1 MGVNFDHRTE
11 DACALPTHCGRRQDG
26 FSLIELLVVI
36 AIIAIL
42 AALLL
47 PALSQAKAKAY
58 RTQCLSNLHQ
68 LAITWQ
74 LYTDDNNGALV
85 PNGYGTFDSIGNT
98 KLWVLGSTHK
108 AFPAD
113 QAVFNNPE
121 CLLNPDYAA
130 FANYIKVRKLYK
142 CPADKSDHIRSYA
155 LNSWLNWQKP
165 EGGGDFFMSSHYV
178 NFRKSG
184 ELCAAKPSELLLFVD
199 VAPNWL
205 CHSAFGIAMSG
216 LYYQFPS
223 VQHGPSGVVS
233 FADGHVDLHHWKD
246 DYTFKMAKSPF
257 VTHLNFTFEPYAD
270 LTWLREHATVPK

>member
-1 MGVNFDHRTE
+1 MQFRSKTE
-11 DACALPTHCGRRQDG
+11 NVWSLPTRSGRWREG
-26 FSLIELLVVI
+26 FTLIELLVVI

-47 PALSQAKAKAY
+47 PALSGAKAKAY

-74 LYTDDNNGALV
+74 LYSDDNNGDLV
-85 PNGYGTFDSIGNT
+85 PNGYGTFSSIGNT

-108 AFPAD
+108 VFADD

-121 CLLNPDYAA
+121 CLINPEYAA
-130 FANYIKVRKLYK
+130 FATYLKSLKIYK
-142 CPADKSDHIRSYA
+142 CPADRGDHFRTYA
-155 LNSWLNWQKP
+155 LNSWMNWQAP
-165 EGGGDFFMSSHYV
+165 EGGGDFSMNSGYV
-178 NFRKSG
+178 NFRKSSD
-184 ELCAAKPSELLLFVD
+184 LSAAKPSEILLFVD

-223 VQHGPSGVVS
+223 LEHGRSGVIS
-233 FADGHVDLHHWKD
+233 FADGHVDIHRWVD
-246 DYTFKMAKSPF
+246 DYTLKMAKTGF
-257 VTHLNFTFEPYAD
+257 VTHLNFAFSPNAD
-270 LTWLREHATVPK
+270 LTWLRHHATVPK